1 MSVRLM
7 VGTGKG
13 GFWVSS
19 DDRRAWKVSG
29 PFFKGWKV
37 TAGVRLADG
46 RYMAAVA
53 SDIYGPALHV
63 SRDGED
69 WEQLPNGPAYPD
81 GSDRRLRQVW
91 TLRENRGVVYAGVQD
106 AGLFTSSDG
115 GESWDAVAGLNEH
128 PSRAAWMPGA
138 GGLCAHALLFDD
150 RDPDRMW
157 CGISA
162 VGVFR
167 TDDGGATWTPR
178 NEGVPAALEDEHHK
192 GIGTCVHALA
202 QDPDDPDR
210 IFRQDHLGMFRSGDG
225 ANRWERNERGLD
237 AAFGFPIVIDRTS
250 KFLFAVPLEADQYR
264 VPPGGAL
271 QVFRSTDA
279 GDSWHSASGGLPA
292 ADAYGTVLRGAM
304 AVDNLEPGGVYMGTT
319 AGTLHVSADLGESW
333 TNLPVTL
340 PRILHLSAWVDPFI
354 PALRGGRPPPGRAL
368 PRE

>member
-279 GDSWHSASGGLPA
+279 GDSWHSASAGLPA

>member
-63 SRDGED
+63 SRDGVD

-128 PSRAAWMPGA
+128 TSRAAWMPGA

-202 QDPDDPDR
+202 QDPDDSDR

-279 GDSWHSASGGLPA
+279 GDSWHSASAGLPA

-354 PALRGGRPPPGRAL
+354 PAPRGGRPPPGRAL